1 MPNSSS
7 GLSGRTT
14 MPNSIPTLPRR
25 QQGRTAPASSQQDEH
40 DDYYPL
46 PPHLAHSAKRRA
58 ASDGRRPARTVRV
71 EYDHDSSSSRLQV
84 GIAESNFPVAWLTI
98 EKSSPPPSRP
108 NAQRHPPRLDSE
120 QSSIG
125 PDPNETDAIVQRPS
139 RVGPKSRSFFKVP
152 DQYKDLTARAAA
164 HVRHYTFFEN
174 PMLNADEVAQLVTE
188 SWAQAQK
195 EGGQALECIKVVDAH
210 VSDKPYTSRR
220 TTG

>member
-1 MPNSSS
+1 
-7 GLSGRTT
+7 

-40 DDYYPL
+40 DDHYPL
-46 PPHLAHSAKRRA
+46 PPHLVHSAKIGA
-58 ASDGRRPARTVRV
+58 ALDSRRPARAVRI
-71 EYDHDSSSSRLQV
+71 EYNHDSSSSRLQV
-84 GIAESNFPVAWLTI
+84 GIAESNLPVAWLRTI
-98 EKSSPPPSRP
+98 AKSSPPPSRP
-108 NAQRHPPRLDSE
+108 NTERHPPQLDSE

-125 PDPNETDAIVQRPS
+125 PDPNETDAILQRPS

-195 EGGQALECIKVVDAH
+195 EGGQALERIKVVDAH
-210 VSDKPYTSRR
+210 VSDKAETLRR